1 MFMRHER
8 RLERM
13 PETPRLVASL
23 SRVPVTPADRT
34 PVPWERDLVDRARRG
49 DPEAFRVIFDRHAPS
64 VRRFLGDL
72 LRDDAAADEAT
83 QETFVR
89 AHARLA
95 SLRDDERVGG
105 FLLGIARMVSMEQM
119 RKWRRDP
126 VSLPEEEPREPDR
139 APSPELL
146 LLAGEADRMLDGA
159 LQVLSSDR
167 RAALLMRIDH
177 GLAYEE
183 IAEALGWNLQKV
195 KNEIH
200 RARLQL
206 RERLSDYLEAA
217 S

>member
-1 MFMRHER
+1 
-8 RLERM
+8 
-13 PETPRLVASL
+13 
-23 SRVPVTPADRT
+23 
-34 PVPWERDLVDRARRG
+34 LVDRARRG
-49 DPEAFRVIFDRHAPS
+49 EAEAFRVIFERHAPS

-89 AHARLA
+89 AHARLRT
-95 SLRDDERVGG
+95 LRDDERLGG

-126 VSLPEEEPREPDR
+126 VPLPDEEPREPDR

-146 LLAGEADRMLDGA
+146 LLAGEADRVLDGA
-159 LQVLSSDR
+159 LQVLAPER
-167 RAALLMRIDH
+167 RAALLMRVDH
-177 GLAYEE
+177 GLPYED

-206 RERLSDYLEAA
+206 RERLAGYLEEA

>member
-1 MFMRHER
+1 
-8 RLERM
+8 M
-13 PETPRLVASL
+13 PETSRPIASPRS
-23 SRVPVTPADRT
+23 VPGTPADR
-34 PVPWERDLVDRARRG
+34 PAGLRGRGEVPPERELLDRARRG
-49 DPEAFRVIFDRHAPS
+49 EPEAFRVIFERHAPS

-72 LRDDAAADEAT
+72 LRDDSAADEAT

-89 AHARLA
+89 AHARLR
-95 SLRDDERVGG
+95 SLRDDERLGG

-126 VSLPEEEPREPDR
+126 ISLPEEEPREPDR

-177 GLAYEE
+177 GLA
-183 IAEALGWNLQKV
+183 
-195 KNEIH
+195 
-200 RARLQL
+200 
-206 RERLSDYLEAA
+206 
-217 S
+217 

>member
-1 MFMRHER
+1 MSETT
-8 RLERM
+8 RLI
-13 PETPRLVASL
+13 ASP

-34 PVPWERDLVDRARRG
+34 PVQPRRAEDPPERELVDRARRG
-49 DPEAFRVIFDRHAPS
+49 ESEAFRVIFERHAPS

-72 LRDDAAADEAT
+72 LRDDSAADEAT

-89 AHARLA
+89 AHARLR
-95 SLRDDERVGG
+95 SLRDDERLGG

-126 VSLPEEEPREPDR
+126 VSLPDEEPREPDR
-139 APSPELL
+139 TANPEVL
-146 LLAGEADRMLDGA
+146 LLAGEADRVLDGA
-159 LQVLSSDR
+159 LQVLSEDR
-167 RAALLMRIDH
+167 RAALLMRLDH

-183 IAEALGWNLQKV
+183 IAFALGWNLQKV

-206 RERLSDYLEAA
+206 RERLSRYLEEA

>member
-1 MFMRHER
+1 MDETA
-8 RLERM
+8 RLI
-13 PETPRLVASL
+13 ASP
-23 SRVPVTPADRT
+23 SDVPVTPADRT
-34 PVPWERDLVDRARRG
+34 PARRGRGEVPPERDLLDRARRG
-49 DPEAFRVIFDRHAPS
+49 EPEAFRVIFDRHAPS

-89 AHARLA
+89 AHARLRT
-95 SLRDDERVGG
+95 LRDDERLGG
-105 FLLGIARMVSMEQM
+105 FLFGIARMVSMEQL
-119 RKWRRDP
+119 RRWRRDP
-126 VSLPEEEPREPDR
+126 VPLPEGDAREPDR
-139 APSPELL
+139 APSPELA
-146 LLAGEADRMLDGA
+146 LLAGEADRVLDGA
-159 LQVLSSDR
+159 LQVLSADR

-177 GLAYEE
+177 GLAYEQ

-206 RERLSDYLEAA
+206 RERLSAYLEGA